1 MPLASAIRSTDSP
14 LTVTVG
20 RASVVCA
27 GVGEVIATESWGT
40 VVTESV
46 AAVPG
51 MIVADEITP

>member
-27 GVGEVIATESWGT
+27 GVGEVIATES
-40 VVTESV
+40 
-46 AAVPG
+46 
-51 MIVADEITP
+51 